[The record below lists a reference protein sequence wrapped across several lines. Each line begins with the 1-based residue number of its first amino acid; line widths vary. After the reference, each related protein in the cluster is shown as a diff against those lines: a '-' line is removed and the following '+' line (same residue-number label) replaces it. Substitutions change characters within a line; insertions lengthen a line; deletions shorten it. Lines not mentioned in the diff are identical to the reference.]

1 MAITG
6 KGKYIDKRSYNGGA
20 RDGAGRPKSPW
31 RLAIEEQL
39 MQDVVV
45 SELRHGQ
52 IRRIKKPLL
61 KAILDELRR
70 KGLKGDVRSILA
82 YLDITV
88 GKPGVIGGKVIKEQR
103 FPAKLK
109 IIEKNAALKY
119 YKPPKF

>member
-1 MAITG
+1 MTITG
-6 KGKYIDKRSYNGGA
+6 KGKYIDKRANNGGS
-20 RDGAGRPKSPW
+20 RKGAGRPKSPW

-45 SELRHGQ
+45 PELRHGQ
-52 IRRIKKPLL
+52 IRRVKKPLL
-61 KAILDELRR
+61 RAILDELVK

-82 YLDITV
+82 YLDVVV
-88 GKPGVIGGKVIKEQR
+88 GKPGVIGGNIIKQQR

-109 IIEKNAALKY
+109 IIKKNAALRY